1 MSQRLLIKFVIIYI
15 YIYIKGQDQLAH
27 EVTLS
32 NVTQPNKFSMDK
44 KSLNLTPL
52 YYMFSIFLTRK
63 PNFVPIG
70 CYLLFNPETY
80 LLCIIL
86 KYINLKFKHLIND
99 IVIDL

>member
-1 MSQRLLIKFVIIYI
+1 
-15 YIYIKGQDQLAH
+15 
-27 EVTLS
+27 
-32 NVTQPNKFSMDK
+32 
-44 KSLNLTPL
+44 
-52 YYMFSIFLTRK
+52 MFSIFLIRK

-70 CYLLFNPETY
+70 CYLLLNPETH